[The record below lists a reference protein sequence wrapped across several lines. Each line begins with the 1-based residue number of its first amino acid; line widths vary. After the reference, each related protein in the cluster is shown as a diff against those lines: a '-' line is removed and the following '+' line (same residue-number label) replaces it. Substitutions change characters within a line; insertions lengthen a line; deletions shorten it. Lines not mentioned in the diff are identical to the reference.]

1 MIGFLHSHQNDQGVD
16 MTGFS
21 KYPSALRRHAHK
33 SAGVTLVELMFVLVI
48 VGILLALAY
57 PSYIEYVRKG
67 KRGDAQHLLMNW
79 AVNQEI
85 FRSNNSAYAADDNA
99 ALLAPELDNYGFE
112 TDDISATTYTLIATA
127 TGDQLNDTARDGTS
141 CSVLV
146 VTHAG
151 QKTPEICWN

>member
-1 MIGFLHSHQNDQGVD
+1 

-21 KYPSALRRHAHK
+21 KNPYGFRVQKYK
-33 SAGVTLVELMFVLVI
+33 SAGITLVELMFVLVI

-85 FRSNNSAYAADDNA
+85 FRSNNSSYAAGNNA
-99 ALLAPELDNYGFE
+99 ALPAPSLDFYGFAASN
-112 TDDISATTYTLIATA
+112 ISATSYTLTATA
-127 TGDQLNDTARDGTS
+127 TGDQINDTARDGTS
-141 CSVLV
+141 CSVLT

-151 QKTPEICWN
+151 AKSPEICWN